1 MPDRPCGCGDHR
13 RPSSATAAQG
23 RLLISDVFKSS
34 AVKRAFLEDVIK
46 IVSKIAVEHV
56 GSTKARWFRRAKAMS
71 GSSAAPHA
79 RFLGVPFAYA

>member
-46 IVSKIAVEHV
+46 IVSKIAVEH
-56 GSTKARWFRRAKAMS
+56 RRFYEGKMV
-71 GSSAAPHA
+71 SSS
-79 RFLGVPFAYA
+79 